1 MIYYQDGDALKIA
14 ELYRD
19 QKVIIPHI
27 VNNIDKFG
35 SGFAK
40 ALMNKWPNVKKEY
53 HMLKEYQV
61 LGEILAVDVSEN
73 IKVINMCAQN
83 GVISVVNKTPI
94 HYHALEICLEK
105 IQKQYPSELIVCPKF
120 GSGLAGGNWNTIVS
134 LINKYWNRPVVVCS
148 LEGK

>member
-40 ALMNKWPNVKKEY
+40 ALMEKWPIVKRQY
-53 HMLKEYQV
+53 HSSKKCQV
-61 LGEILAVDVSEN
+61 LGEILDIDVDEN
-73 IKVINMCAQN
+73 IKVINMCAQD
-83 GVISVVNKTPI
+83 GVISSANKTPI
-94 HYHALEICLEK
+94 QYGALEDCLEK
-105 IQKQYPSELIVCPKF
+105 IQNQYPSELIICPKF
-120 GSGLAGGNWNTIVS
+120 GSGLAGGDWNKITL
-134 LINKYWNRPVVVCS
+134 LINKHWDRPVIVCS
-148 LEGK
+148 LR